1 VAQEHIHRS
10 QPAITGSA
18 HLERLLAEKVSLESE
33 LGRRPDVLHPAGIAV
48 EDQPWIMHDQFI
60 SLHRNKLAY
69 TKLKEVEGAMDR
81 VRSGDYGTCEGCETP
96 ISERRLNAVPWAR
109 YCLTCQ
115 ENVSAGRDQQ
125 NSDQQNS
132 DVRLVA

>member
-1 VAQEHIHRS
+1 MPQQYIHRS
-10 QPAITGSA
+10 QPAATGSA

-33 LGRRPDVLHPAGIAV
+33 LGRRLEVLHAAGVAA
-48 EDQPWIMHDQFI
+48 EDQPSIIHDQFI
-60 SLHRNKLAY
+60 SLHRNNLAY
-69 TKLKEVEGAMDR
+69 TKLREVEAAMNR
-81 VRSGDYGTCEGCETP
+81 VRYGGYGTCEGCETR

-115 ENVSAGRDQQ
+115 ENVSAGRDR
-125 NSDQQNS
+125 QNS